1 MYERRRGTCTDSS
14 RPEDGGGTQGRKLFG
29 GYKITPR
36 PCQGSKAGLKEAVT
50 GICMFNYECSRRSGE
65 VVGTCTDSFL
75 FGACCRLPPGAVYA
89 PDDVDEL
96 VAERP
101 ENNKLPVAPTRP
113 PPTPAP
119 PPGSRPVASSGTI
132 AVDPLDSAMI
142 NDLFLNAALHRPPA
156 QGTYASPDTVLLH
169 KNGSVVTDEGDNLEE
184 LLFNRPL
191 TATSKSPPDTSASGL
206 DSGPATG
213 LGSAPA
219 HPELT
224 TFSYVTGPD
233 GAAATASSP
242 SSDHP
247 HPTTK
252 LVSHFASTG
261 RPYPSEPTS
270 WDQIVQSNSIQD
282 TKDDKE
288 KATTSSSSTKPYVAA
303 STTFYTQPA
312 PPRITKPT
320 FYSSTTKWHTTG
332 VTTQRLPSFR
342 PKPSTPSPPKLTSKR
357 PVPTLSDHFV
367 QVPLVTANSQNG
379 VTLPDTPADD
389 NIEVATNAASISHI
403 LSILNNSSPT
413 LIDQGPDPVAEPEA
427 HPDPHNTTSGVS
439 TWVSVNGD
447 KPKPLSQQFNTD
459 STESQDD
466 DDDLT
471 TPSKEYPTETTSNLV
486 TLSTFYSSKRPAST
500 QGSSYYTSVPTRQPP
515 PRPTPRPTT
524 RPSARPS
531 ARPTVRP
538 ITARP
543 PTSTTVKVHG
553 PGFGVKPSTPQ
564 YYPSSSPA
572 SSHYSAEPSTAYET
586 TVLFNPDVQTNVQDD
601 DYYPT
606 VSVTPPPADY
616 GHYSPYPSAYPP
628 TPPPPIHSHYEAPL
642 TASPPPPVPST
653 SLRPPKPS
661 PMPPPAPTVIVLGPY
676 DPVTNPSSGGGYP
689 TRRPAVPV
697 SSTTES
703 SALPSPNLVYTQV
716 PSNHG
721 QGGTV
726 TIITKRPQRPS
737 SVTASTTT
745 TVTKRTPITIS
756 TSSYTTPQPIVS
768 SEIVQTVSAQLG
780 AGTISPGRPQTDH
793 ELVAFPP
800 VRDPNLNVTSYP
812 GHTTIN
818 DEDYTEY
825 PPEYTEYTTPHL
837 DDTNLDN
844 KVHGF
849 VDKIVQSLQ
858 GNFEELENVLFS
870 GDNSSSSAKPVFYT
884 TTTRRP
890 TILSTLATSLRPT
903 RTTTRRPPTR
913 PSKPSTAT
921 ITITTRKPPT
931 KRPTTQATTKRP
943 TTRPKPSTVPT
954 RRPKPTKKKPT
965 TTPPPEEDEDEDE
978 DDQSSTSGYGSS
990 STATAEDWDTPDY
1003 RSQCG
1008 VRPHVKS
1015 GRVVGGKGARFGEWP
1030 WQVLVRESTWL
1041 GLFTKNKCGGV
1052 LITQKY
1058 VITAAHC
1065 QPGFLASLVAVF
1077 GEYDISG
1084 ELEPKRSVSKNV
1096 RRVIVHR
1103 QYDAATFENDLAL
1116 LELESPVS
1124 YDTHIVPI
1132 CMPQDGEDFT
1142 GRMATVTGWGR
1153 LKYGGGVPSVLQEVQ
1168 VPVIENSVCQE
1179 MFQTSG
1185 HAKNIIGSFLC
1196 AGYANGQRDSC
1207 EGDSGGP
1214 LMVER
1219 DDGHWVLVGTVSHG
1233 IKCAAPYLPGVYM
1246 RTTFYKPWLKS
1257 ITGVS

>member
-1 MYERRRGTCTDSS
+1 MSENLSKFAQSPQPQLVLEQLPSKMVKRRLDLKKGAT
-14 RPEDGGGTQGRKLFG
+14 PEDGGGTATAREQGRKLFG

-36 PCQGSKAGLKEAVT
+36 PCQGTSSSTGFREAAT
-50 GICMFNYECSRRSGE
+50 GTCMFNYECSRRQGE

-75 FGACCRLPPGAVYA
+75 FGACCRLPPGVVYA

-96 VAERP
+96 GVH
-101 ENNKLPVAPTRP
+101 
-113 PPTPAP
+113 
-119 PPGSRPVASSGTI
+119 
-132 AVDPLDSAMI
+132 AVDPLDSALI
-142 NDLFLNAALHRPPA
+142 NELFLNAALHRPPA

-169 KNGSVVTDEGDNLEE
+169 RNGSVVSEEAQNLEE
-184 LLFNRPL
+184 LLALNNSPSSGL
-191 TATSKSPPDTSASGL
+191 AATSKSPPETSA
-206 DSGPATG
+206 TG
-213 LGSAPA
+213 MDGSAPGR
-219 HPELT
+219 PEIT
-224 TFSYVTGPD
+224 TFSYVTGP
-233 GAAATASSP
+233 GGVTATSTAP
-242 SSDHP
+242 DMQ
-247 HPTTK
+247 PTTK
-252 LVSHFASTG
+252 LAGTFASTG
-261 RPYPSEPTS
+261 RPYPSEPSS
-270 WDQIVQSNSIQD
+270 WDQILQSNSIPTEAVEQD
-282 TKDDKE
+282 EAADASNKV
-288 KATTSSSSTKPYVAA
+288 STKPYVAA
-303 STTFYTQPA
+303 STTFYTQPQ

-320 FYSSTTKWHTTG
+320 FYSSTTKWHTSGG

-342 PKPSTPSPPKLTSKR
+342 PKPQASTSSPWSSSAGTKWTSSPSKR
-357 PVPTLSDHFV
+357 PQQPAASPGDHFV
-367 QVPLVTANSQNG
+367 PVPLVTANSQNG
-379 VTLPDTPADD
+379 VTVPDTPADD

-403 LSILNNSSPT
+403 LSILNNSSPPV
-413 LIDQGPDPVAEPEA
+413 IEQSDPMPEPEA

-439 TWVSVNGD
+439 TWVSVDGD
-447 KPKPLSQQFNTD
+447 KPKPLSQQFAED
-459 STESQDD
+459 AAEEDAS
-466 DDDLT
+466 T

-486 TLSTFYSSKRPAST
+486 TLSTFYSSKRPTVTHGST
-500 QGSSYYTSVPTRQPP
+500 QG
-515 PRPTPRPTT
+515 
-524 RPSARPS
+524 
-531 ARPTVRP
+531 
-538 ITARP
+538 
-543 PTSTTVKVHG
+543 TTVKVHG
-553 PGFGVKPSTPQ
+553 PAYNVKPSTP
-564 YYPSSSPA
+564 
-572 SSHYSAEPSTAYET
+572 HYQGEPSTPYET
-586 TVLFNPDVQTNVQDD
+586 TVLFNPTAADSVEND

-606 VSVTPPPADY
+606 VSVTPPPPPDPTF
-616 GHYSPYPSAYPP
+616 HYSPYPRPP
-628 TPPPPIHSHYEAPL
+628 TPPPPVHAHYDAPL
-642 TASPPPPVPST
+642 TASPAPPVPST

-661 PMPPPAPTVIVLGPY
+661 PVPPPAPTVIVLGPY
-676 DPVTNPSSGGGYP
+676 DPITTSNYP
-689 TRRPAVPV
+689 TRRPQPV
-697 SSTTES
+697 TSTTES
-703 SALPSPNLVYTQV
+703 SVLPSQGLVYTQV

-726 TIITKRPQRPS
+726 TIITKRPQRP
-737 SVTASTTT
+737 ASATTS

-756 TSSYTTPQPIVS
+756 ASASTTPGPAALADITQSVAASSYPGHT
-768 SEIVQTVSAQLG
+768 
-780 AGTISPGRPQTDH
+780 GTISPGRPNEND
-793 ELVAFPP
+793 LVAFPP
-800 VRDPNLNVTSYP
+800 VRDPNLNVTNSYP
-812 GHTTIN
+812 GHTTI
-818 DEDYTEY
+818 DDQDYTEY
-825 PPEYTEYTTPHL
+825 PPDYTTPHL
-837 DDTNLDN
+837 DDANLDN

-870 GDNSSSSAKPVFYT
+870 GDNSSSSAKPVFYS

-890 TILSTLATSLRPT
+890 TVLSTIVSSLRPT

-921 ITITTRKPPT
+921 ITITTTRKPPS
-931 KRPTTQATTKRP
+931 KRPSTTATTKRP
-943 TTRPKPSTVPT
+943 TTRPKPTT
-954 RRPKPTKKKPT
+954 TKKPKPPKRKPT
-965 TTPPPEEDEDEDE
+965 TTPAPEEEDEDED
-978 DDQSSTSGYGSS
+978 DDLSSTSGYGSS
-990 STATAEDWDTPDY
+990 TTSTEDYEPDY

-1052 LITQKY
+1052 LITHKY
-1058 VITAAHC
+1058 VVTAAHC

-1132 CMPQDGEDFT
+1132 CMPQDNEDFT

-1246 RTTFYKPWLKS
+1246 RTTFYKPWLRS